1 MEKLKKFGK
10 AIFNVY
16 FCIGA
21 IAIALLAV
29 MVIFAVIMRY
39 CFKLSWK
46 EVTEFNTTLFAF
58 STFWGMGANVIK
70 DEHVMIDIL
79 YDRVKPALKRWLAV
93 LNHIIVLIVDVVFV
107 YYGFIY
113 AGQMGK
119 QISMG
124 MEIPMLYMYGIMPV
138 CGVICAVC
146 VVVKI
151 AMLITADEAYFAPK
165 NVVLTNDE
173 G

>member
-1 MEKLKKFGK
+1 
-10 AIFNVY
+10 
-16 FCIGA
+16 
-21 IAIALLAV
+21 
-29 MVIFAVIMRY
+29 
-39 CFKLSWK
+39 
-46 EVTEFNTTLFAF
+46 
-58 STFWGMGANVIK
+58 MGANIIK

-93 LNHIIVLIVDVVFV
+93 LNHIIVLVVDVVFV
-107 YYGFIY
+107 YQGAIY

-138 CGVICAVC
+138 CGVICAIC

-151 AMLITADEAYFAPK
+151 ITLVTADESYFAPK
-165 NVVLTNDE
+165 NVVLTADDA
-173 G
+173 

>member
-21 IAIALLAV
+21 VAIALLAD
-29 MVIFAVIMRY
+29 
-39 CFKLSWK
+39 
-46 EVTEFNTTLFAF
+46 NH
-58 STFWGMGANVIK
+58 N
-70 DEHVMIDIL
+70 L

-93 LNHIIVLIVDVVFV
+93 LNHIIVLVVDVIFV
-107 YYGFIY
+107 YQGFIY

-138 CGVICAVC
+138 CGVICAIC

-151 AMLITADEAYFAPK
+151 ITLVTADESYFAPK
-165 NVVLTNDE
+165 NVVLSADDA
-173 G
+173 